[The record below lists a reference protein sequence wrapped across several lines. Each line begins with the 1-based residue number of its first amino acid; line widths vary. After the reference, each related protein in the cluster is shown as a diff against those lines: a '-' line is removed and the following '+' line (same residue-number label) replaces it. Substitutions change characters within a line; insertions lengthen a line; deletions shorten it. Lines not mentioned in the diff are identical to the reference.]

1 MFSDEPM
8 SHDIEDLLRRY
19 QPAGPPPSL
28 RARILGDAGD
38 RPRTWPWAAAAAALL
53 GATVALHAA
62 RPRLSE
68 TWADPAPQHREI
80 AIAQLAEM
88 LGGGDIA
95 RWRAEQAVA
104 RDEAA
109 DAMTPVGTSGSDR

>member
-1 MFSDEPM
+1 
-8 SHDIEDLLRRY
+8 
-19 QPAGPPPSL
+19 
-28 RARILGDAGD
+28 
-38 RPRTWPWAAAAAALL
+38 
-53 GATVALHAA
+53 
-62 RPRLSE
+62 
-68 TWADPAPQHREI
+68 
-80 AIAQLAEM
+80 M